1 MTADLLFVICGIIGV
16 ILIIFKAINEWP
28 RIYNRVCFSCSYT
41 DSCGILFQ
49 KEKMKTG
56 ILYYKDKKWFIETLS
71 GTNTFTNKKSAELF
85 AKFYNIKLDEK
96 S

>member
-28 RIYNRVCFSCSYT
+28 RTYNRICFGYSYT
-41 DSCGILFQ
+41 DICGIIFQ

-56 ILYYKDKKWFIETLS
+56 ILYHKDKKWFIETLNAI
-71 GTNTFTNKKSAELF
+71 NTFTNKKSAELF
-85 AKFYNIKLDEK
+85 A
-96 S
+96 